1 MRPHL
6 PAVAA
11 ILLSC
16 ANPPSSGCG
25 RETPRRGGDQPQAGA
40 RIAVTDDLGRTVA
53 LVRPARRIASLSPSN
68 TEILFSLSCGDRVV
82 LRDRLSSYP
91 PQARQLPATNPFQLS
106 PDHVAGFDPDLVL
119 LSHADAGRV
128 EALRQLGLA
137 VATFDPKTL
146 EEMFSNIRAIGTLCG
161 VTEKAGRLVRGL
173 RRRVQA
179 VQRRVQNRPRPAV
192 YIETDGT
199 DPLKPWTAGPGSF
212 VDELVRLAGG
222 RNVAAHLDRP
232 YAQVNAEAIL
242 SGKPD
247 VILVMGVAESRERGL
262 TRLRSREGWSSLE
275 PVRRGRVIDS
285 IHADLLSRPG
295 PRLVDGLEAL
305 ARALHPEVQR

>member
-1 MRPHL
+1 M
-6 PAVAA
+6 AA

-25 RETPRRGGDQPQAGA
+25 RETPRRGVDQPRAEQPRAEA
-40 RIAVTDDLGRTVA
+40 RIAVTDDLGRAVTLA
-53 LVRPARRIASLSPSN
+53 RPARRIASLSPSN

-91 PQARQLPATNPFQLS
+91 SEARRLPATNPFQLS
-106 PDHVAGFDPDLVL
+106 PDHVVGFDPDLVL

-137 VATFDPKTL
+137 VATFDPKNL
-146 EEMFSNIRAIGTLCG
+146 EGMFSNIRAIGALCG
-161 VTEKAGRLVRGL
+161 VDRQAGHLVSAL
-173 RRRVQA
+173 SRRVQA
-179 VQRRVQNRPRPAV
+179 VRRRVQGRPRPAV

-232 YAQVNAEAIL
+232 YAQVNAEEIL

-247 VILVMGVAESRERGL
+247 VILVMGVAETRQRGL
-262 TRLRSREGWSSLE
+262 PRLRGREGWSSLE
-275 PVRRGRVIDS
+275 AVRRGRVIDS

-305 ARALHPEVQR
+305 ARALHPEVRR